1 MKNKYKELRER
12 QQAEF
17 NKFPIKYAFTD
28 EQFKT
33 SMEELGLKETDTDK
47 VVSIGVGGGFVR
59 KTDVDDL
66 LKMVKRHE
74 SELNDAISQ
83 DKTGEGFIK
92 EMFLYELGNH
102 EYCITMELDD
112 TIEACR
118 TNSRTDK

>member
-33 SMEELGLKETDTDK
+33 SMKELGLKETDTDK

-59 KTDVDDL
+59 KTDVDNL

-74 SELNDAISQ
+74 SELNDAINQ

-92 EMFLYELGNH
+92 EMFLYELGNR
-102 EYCITMELDD
+102 EYCITRELDE

-118 TNSRTDK
+118 INNRAN

>member
-1 MKNKYKELRER
+1 MKNRYRELRER

-28 EQFKT
+28 DQLKR
-33 SMEELGLKETDTDK
+33 SLVELGLKETDNDK
-47 VVSIGVGGGFVR
+47 VVSLGIGGGFVR

-74 SELNDAISQ
+74 SELTEAINN

-102 EYCITMELDD
+102 EFCITGEFDE

-118 TNSRTDK
+118 TYNRRSK

>member
-1 MKNKYKELRER
+1 MKNRYRELRER
-12 QQAEF
+12 QQTEF
-17 NKFPIKYAFTD
+17 NKFPIKYAFSD
-28 EQFKT
+28 EQFKR

-47 VVSIGVGGGFVR
+47 VVNIGIGGGFVR

-74 SELNDAISQ
+74 SELTEAIDN

-102 EYCITMELDD
+102 EYCLTGKFDD

-118 TNSRTDK
+118 TDSRTNK

>member
-33 SMEELGLKETDTDK
+33 SMKELGLKETDTDK

-59 KTDVDDL
+59 KTDVDNL

-74 SELNDAISQ
+74 SELNDAINQ

-92 EMFLYELGNH
+92 EMFLYELENR
-102 EYCITMELDD
+102 EYCITRELDE

-118 TNSRTDK
+118 INNRAN